1 MHYLVLTLLSCFLFA
16 TSSYAASLDDYAQYA
31 YNSAYHVEK
40 VRYYD
45 EYGRPVPPPPV
56 YYDKY
61 GRPIPPPPPPVYYD
75 KYGRPI
81 PPPPPPSR
89 PYVDRRP
96 APPPARP
103 YVDTRPAPPPARPHV
118 DVRPA
123 PPPPPK
129 R

>member
-16 TSSYAASLDDYAQYA
+16 TSSYAASSDDYAQYA

-45 EYGRPVPPPPV
+45 EYGRPVPPPRHNV
-56 YYDKY
+56 DR
-61 GRPIPPPPPPVYYD
+61 RPAPPPPPA
-75 KYGRPI
+75 
-81 PPPPPPSR
+81 R

-103 YVDTRPAPPPARPHV
+103 YVDTRPAPPPPGYNVDRRPAPAPTYNV

>member
-16 TSSYAASLDDYAQYA
+16 TSSYAASSDDYAQYA

-45 EYGRPVPPPPV
+45 EYGRPVPPPRHNV
-56 YYDKY
+56 DR
-61 GRPIPPPPPPVYYD
+61 RPAPPPA
-75 KYGRPI
+75 
-81 PPPPPPSR
+81 R

>member
-16 TSSYAASLDDYAQYA
+16 TSSYAASSDDYAQYA

-45 EYGRPVPPPPV
+45 EYGRPVPPPRHNV
-56 YYDKY
+56 DR
-61 GRPIPPPPPPVYYD
+61 RPAPPPPPPA
-75 KYGRPI
+75 
-81 PPPPPPSR
+81 R

-96 APPPARP
+96 APPPP
-103 YVDTRPAPPPARPHV
+103 GYNVDRRPAPAPTYNV